1 MGEVTYND
9 DGRIVKMEVDYSSTV
24 DAKIPATEALVQQG
38 KLDEALEQLLAL
50 EKQTRTGADTHS
62 TSRILVHIAKLCFQA
77 KQLTKLNEMVV
88 TLSKRRSQMKQ
99 AIQKMVQECCD
110 YVDKLDGKDKLNLI
124 DTLRTVTAG
133 KIYVEV
139 ERARLTYKLSQIKEA
154 AGDIEG
160 AATLMQELQVETF
173 GSMERREKVEL
184 ILEQMRLCLARED
197 YSRTAIIAKKISVKF
212 FEEAEREDLK
222 LKYYELMIRLGE
234 HDSKYLDISRHYLA
248 IYNTKRVQEDTQQRD
263 FAIQAA
269 LLFCILA
276 PYDNEQNDLLHR
288 LNQDKVLKKLLKFN
302 QLLQLFITPELI
314 VWAGIFK
321 EYEKQ
326 LRASTVFNS
335 EARFND
341 LKKRAV
347 EHNMRVMAKYYTR
360 IRLERMSQ
368 LLELPLRE
376 TEETLSNL
384 VTNKVVYAKVDRLSN
399 IVYFVR
405 QQKDPEQVLNDWS
418 HNVTSLMKLLCRTT
432 HLINKE
438 EMVHRHLQPVTITSH
453 E

>member
-1 MGEVTYND
+1 MGEVAHND
-9 DGRIVKMEVDYSSTV
+9 RIVKMEADYSSTV
-24 DAKIPATEALVQQG
+24 EANISLTETLVQQG
-38 KLDEALEQLLAL
+38 KLDEALEQLLTL
-50 EKQTRTGADTHS
+50 EKQTRTGGDTHS
-62 TSRILVHIAKLCFQA
+62 TSRILVHIARLCFQA
-77 KQLTKLNEMVV
+77 KQLAKLNEMVV

-110 YVDKLDGKDKLNLI
+110 YVDKLDGKDKLDLI
-124 DTLRTVTAG
+124 DTLRSVSAG
-133 KIYVEV
+133 KIYVET

-197 YSRTAIIAKKISVKF
+197 YVRTMIIAKKISIKF
-212 FEEAEREDLK
+212 FKDPEQQDLK
-222 LKYYELMIRLGE
+222 LKYYKLMITLGE
-234 HDSKYLDISRHYLA
+234 HDSNYLDISRHYLA
-248 IYNTKRVQEDTQQRD
+248 IYNTNKVQQDIPKRDS
-263 FAIQAA
+263 ALQAA

-276 PYDNEQNDLLHR
+276 PYGNEQNDLLHR
-288 LNQDKVLKKLLKFN
+288 LNQDKVLKELVKFN

-314 VWAGIFK
+314 VWAGLFK
-321 EYEKQ
+321 EYEKE
-326 LRASTVFNS
+326 LRESTVFNS
-335 EARFND
+335 EGRFDD

-360 IRLERMSQ
+360 MRLERMSQ
-368 LLELPLRE
+368 LLELSLGE

-384 VTNKVVYAKVDRLSN
+384 VASKVLYAKLDRLSN
-399 IVYFVR
+399 MVYFVR
-405 QQKDPEQVLNDWS
+405 QQKNREQVLNDWL
-418 HNVTSLMKLLCRTT
+418 HNVNSLMKLLCRTT

-438 EMVHRHLQPVTITSH
+438 EMVHRHLQPVALTSH
-453 E
+453 D